1 MAGATEEVP
10 ASSAGSVPQSWPSA
24 SVEWAVRP
32 ACVAK
37 AKALFWGGKPF
48 DSCEVAFESSAD
60 TDLPRNLTERG
71 FLARRI
77 LKQDSV
83 AVRGEGSQ

>member
-1 MAGATEEVP
+1 MGCAAGVRSESK
-10 ASSAGSVPQSWPSA
+10 SSF
-24 SVEWAVRP
+24 
-32 ACVAK
+32 
-37 AKALFWGGKPF
+37 LGGKPF